1 MSVGLDIGSQSIK
14 IVEIKKDGSVL
25 RLNASGIIGYNGVSP
40 DQSVNNKELVAL
52 SEAIKKLH
60 KETRVM
66 SKDVYISL
74 PESLIFTRTIKF
86 PMLTDQEIASAVKWE
101 SEQYIPIPIS
111 EAIIQYQIIERR
123 ENASPPEV
131 SILLV
136 AVKKDLVE
144 KYVKLVQMAGLNV
157 VGVETEL
164 LALVRALAPMDKSTV
179 ILDFGSKSTDI
190 AISNKGQLGFS
201 RSILTAG
208 DALTRTLAKGFGINV
223 QQAEQYKKTYGL
235 SQTQLEGKVK
245 QMLDP
250 VVKLVADE
258 IKKAI
263 QFYQSEEKSDP
274 PTSVIVTGGT
284 SGMPELISSLSE
296 MLGMEIVMGNP
307 FAKLSLDIAT
317 AKNLQGFAP
326 LYSIA
331 VGLAL
336 KGFS

>member
-14 IVEIKKDGSVL
+14 IVEIKKDGNVL

-40 DQSVNNKELVAL
+40 DQSTNNKELVAL

-60 KETRVM
+60 RETKVA

-74 PESLIFTRTIKF
+74 PESLVFTRTIKF
-86 PMLTDQEIASAVKWE
+86 PMLTDQEIASAIKWE

-111 EAIIQYQIIERR
+111 EAIVQYQIIERR

-131 SILLV
+131 DILLV
-136 AVKKDLVE
+136 AAKKDLVE

-164 LALVRALAPMDKSTV
+164 LALVRALAPVDKSSV

-208 DALTRTLAKGFGINV
+208 DALTRALAKGFGINV
-223 QQAEQYKKTYGL
+223 QQAEQYKRTYGL

-245 QMLDP
+245 QILDP

-263 QFYQSEEKSDP
+263 QFYQGEEKGDP

-284 SGMPELISSLSE
+284 AGMPELISSLSE
-296 MLGMEIVMGNP
+296 ILGMEIVMGNP
-307 FAKLSLDIAT
+307 FAKLSLDTAT
-317 AKNLQGFAP
+317 AKKLQGFAP
-326 LYSIA
+326 VYSIA

-336 KGFS
+336 K

>member
-14 IVEIKKDGSVL
+14 IVEVKKDGNVL
-25 RLNASGIIGYNGVSP
+25 RLNASGIIWYNGVSP
-40 DQSVNNKELVAL
+40 DQSTNIKELIAL

-60 KETRVM
+60 RETKVT

-74 PESLIFTRTIKF
+74 PESLVFTRTIKF
-86 PMLTDQEIASAVKWE
+86 PMLTDQEIASAIKWE
-101 SEQYIPIPIS
+101 SEQYIPIPVS
-111 EAIIQYQIIERR
+111 EAIVQYQIIERR

-136 AVKKDLVE
+136 AAKKDLVE

-164 LALVRALAPMDKSTV
+164 LALVRALAPMDKNTV

-201 RSILTAG
+201 RSIFTAG
-208 DALTRTLAKGFGINV
+208 DALTRALAKGFGINV

-245 QMLDP
+245 QVLDP

-263 QFYQSEEKSDP
+263 QFYQGEEKGEP

-284 SGMPELISSLSE
+284 AGMPELISSLSE
-296 MLGMEIVMGNP
+296 TLEMEIVMGNP
-307 FAKLSLDIAT
+307 FAKLSLDTAT
-317 AKNLQGFAP
+317 AKKLQGFAP
-326 LYSIA
+326 VYSIA

>member
-14 IVEIKKDGSVL
+14 IAEVKKEGNAL
-25 RLNASGIIGYNGVSP
+25 WLNASGIIGYNG
-40 DQSVNNKELVAL
+40 KEVTAL
-52 SEAIKKLH
+52 SQAIKKLH
-60 KETRVM
+60 RETKVT

-86 PMLTDQEIASAVKWE
+86 PMLTDQEIDSAIKWE

-131 SILLV
+131 RILLV
-136 AVKKDLVE
+136 AVKKELVE

-164 LALVRALAPMDKSTV
+164 LALVRALAPPDKSAV
-179 ILDFGSKSTDI
+179 ILDFGSTSTDI
-190 AISNKGQLGFS
+190 AISNKKGQLGFS

-208 DALTRTLAKGFGINV
+208 DALTRVLEKGLGMQA

-235 SQTQLEGKVK
+235 SPTQLEGKVK

-250 VVKLVADE
+250 AVKLVADE

-274 PTSVIVTGGT
+274 PTSLIVTGGS
-284 SGMPELISSLSE
+284 SGMPELIPALTE

-307 FAKLSLDIAT
+307 FAKLSLDAAT
-317 AKNLQGFAP
+317 AKKLQGFAP

-336 KGFS
+336 KDFS

>member
-1 MSVGLDIGSQSIK
+1 MSVGLDIGSQTIK
-14 IVEIKKDGSVL
+14 IVEIKKDGKAL
-25 RLNASGIIGYNGVSP
+25 RLNASGVIGYNGVSP
-40 DQSVNNKELVAL
+40 DQSANNKELVAL
-52 SEAIKKLH
+52 SGTIKKLH
-60 KETRVM
+60 KETKVT

-74 PESLIFTRTIKF
+74 PESLVFTRTIKF
-86 PMLTDQEIASAVKWE
+86 PMLTDQEIASAIKWE

-111 EAIIQYQIIERR
+111 EAIIQYQVIERR
-123 ENASPPEV
+123 ENANPPEI

-136 AVKKDLVE
+136 AARKDLVE

-164 LALVRALAPMDKSTV
+164 LALVRALAPVDKSTV
-179 ILDFGSKSTDI
+179 ILDLGSKSTDI
-190 AISNKGQLGFS
+190 AISNNGQLGFS

-208 DALTRTLAKGFGINV
+208 DALTRVLAKGFGIGV
-223 QQAEQYKKTYGL
+223 QQAEQYKRTYGL

-250 VVKLVADE
+250 AVKLIADE

-263 QFYQSEEKSDP
+263 QFYQSDEKGDP
-274 PTSVIVTGGT
+274 PASVIVTGGT
-284 SGMPELISSLSE
+284 AGMPELISSLSE

-307 FAKLSLDIAT
+307 FAKLSLNAVT
-317 AKNLQGFAP
+317 AKSLQGFAP
-326 LYSIA
+326 VYSIA

-336 KGFS
+336 K

>member
-14 IVEIKKDGSVL
+14 IVEIKKDGNVL

-40 DQSVNNKELVAL
+40 DQSTNNKELVAL

-60 KETRVM
+60 RETKVA

-74 PESLIFTRTIKF
+74 PESLVFTRTIKF
-86 PMLTDQEIASAVKWE
+86 PMLTDQEIASAIKWE

-111 EAIIQYQIIERR
+111 EAIVQYQIIERR

-131 SILLV
+131 DILLV
-136 AVKKDLVE
+136 AAKKDLVE

-164 LALVRALAPMDKSTV
+164 LALVRALAPVDKSSV

-208 DALTRTLAKGFGINV
+208 DALTRALAKGFGINV
-223 QQAEQYKKTYGL
+223 QQAEQYKRTYGL

-245 QMLDP
+245 QILDP

-258 IKKAI
+258 VKKAI
-263 QFYQSEEKSDP
+263 QFYQGEEKGDP

-284 SGMPELISSLSE
+284 AGMPELISSLSE
-296 MLGMEIVMGNP
+296 ILGMEIVMGNP
-307 FAKLSLDIAT
+307 FAKLSLDTAT
-317 AKNLQGFAP
+317 AKKLQGFAP
-326 LYSIA
+326 VYSIA

-336 KGFS
+336 K

>member
-14 IVEIKKDGSVL
+14 IAEIKKDGRVL
-25 RLNASGIIGYNGVSP
+25 RLNASGIIGYNGISP
-40 DQSVNNKELVAL
+40 DQSADGKELAAL
-52 SEAIKKLH
+52 SQAIKKLH
-60 KETRVM
+60 QEARVM

-111 EAIIQYQIIERR
+111 EAVIQYQIIERR
-123 ENASPPEV
+123 ENARPPEV
-131 SILLV
+131 KILLV
-136 AVKKDLVE
+136 AVKKELVE

-164 LALVRALAPMDKSTV
+164 LALVRALAPPDKSAV
-179 ILDFGSKSTDI
+179 ILDFGSTSTDI

-208 DALTRTLAKGFGINV
+208 DALTRVLEKGLGIQA

-250 VVKLVADE
+250 AVKLVADE

-263 QFYQSEEKSDP
+263 QFYQSEEKSNP
-274 PTSVIVTGGT
+274 PASVIVTGGS
-284 SGMPELISSLSE
+284 SGMPELISSLTE

-307 FAKLSLDIAT
+307 FAKLSLDAAT
-317 AKNLQGFAP
+317 AKKLQGFAP

-336 KGFS
+336 KDFS

>member
-14 IVEIKKDGSVL
+14 IAEVKKDGNVL

-40 DQSVNNKELVAL
+40 DQSTNNKELVAL
-52 SEAIKKLH
+52 SGAIKKLH
-60 KETRVM
+60 GETKAT

-74 PESLIFTRTIKF
+74 PESLVFTRTIKF
-86 PMLTDQEIASAVKWE
+86 PMLTDQEIASAIKWE

-111 EAIIQYQIIERR
+111 EAIVQYQIIERR

-131 SILLV
+131 RILLV
-136 AVKKDLVE
+136 AARKDLVE

-157 VGVETEL
+157 VGIETEL
-164 LALVRALAPMDKSTV
+164 LALVRALAPLDKSTV

-208 DALTRTLAKGFGINV
+208 DALTRALAKGFGINV
-223 QQAEQYKKTYGL
+223 QQAEQYKRTYGL

-245 QMLDP
+245 QVLDP

-263 QFYQSEEKSDP
+263 QFYQGEEKGDP

-284 SGMPELISSLSE
+284 AGMPELISSLSE
-296 MLGMEIVMGNP
+296 TLGMEIVMGNP
-307 FAKLSLDIAT
+307 FAKLSLDTAT
-317 AKNLQGFAP
+317 AKKLQGFAP
-326 LYSIA
+326 VYSIA

-336 KGFS
+336 K